1 MFFFFSIFYKNQ
13 LRFDDFIIRFY
24 LNIFR
29 YINLNIRLHFRKM
42 LHIDLGITFI
52 IIAIINANM
61 RHTVE
66 HSFGKKLEKLP
77 IFF

>member
-1 MFFFFSIFYKNQ
+1 MFFFSIFYKNQ

-24 LNIFR
+24 LNISR

-61 RHTVE
+61 RHIVE